1 MYYCLVYFVCLCFYL
16 KTRASK
22 LDFNSRKFCESSFK
36 STPFT
41 DSILSGTVHVCLL
54 TLQEQGL
61 LHFEADLKSM
71 RSTMRALEEELGTA
85 LVSQLS
91 SQDQEEVGNI

>member
-1 MYYCLVYFVCLCFYL
+1 M
-16 KTRASK
+16 
-22 LDFNSRKFCESSFK
+22 
-36 STPFT
+36 
-41 DSILSGTVHVCLL
+41 CLL
-54 TLQEQGL
+54 SLQEQGL
-61 LHFEADLKSM
+61 LHFEGDLKSM

>member
-1 MYYCLVYFVCLCFYL
+1 M
-16 KTRASK
+16 
-22 LDFNSRKFCESSFK
+22 
-36 STPFT
+36 
-41 DSILSGTVHVCLL
+41 SGTVYVCLL